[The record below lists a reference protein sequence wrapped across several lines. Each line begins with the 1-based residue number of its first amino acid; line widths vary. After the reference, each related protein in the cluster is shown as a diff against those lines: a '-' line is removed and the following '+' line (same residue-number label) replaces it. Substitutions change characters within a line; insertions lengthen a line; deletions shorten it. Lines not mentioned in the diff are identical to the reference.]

1 MAVSPTPTPPRPIS
15 VTKGQFGFK
24 VCPPRFPVNEPLGL
38 GPDFVLSNRSGEDM
52 RVTFPPGLVIDRDT
66 GRPIVAPFAVVNRDK
81 KNLKVNVDYQ
91 PPDQERTVSEV
102 YAYEVFMLK
111 AEIEASGCSRP
122 EVEIQR

>member
-1 MAVSPTPTPPRPIS
+1 MADSMTQTPPRPIS

-52 RVTFPPGLVIDRDT
+52 RVTFPPRLVIDRET
-66 GRPIVAPFAVVNRDK
+66 GKAITDLFVVVNRGK
-81 KNLKVNVDYQ
+81 KNLRVNVDYQ
-91 PPDQERTVSEV
+91 PPEQERTVSEV
-102 YAYEVFMLK
+102 YSYEVFMLK